1 MPSGGNHPPRQAAMV
16 SGPGALSQRTD
27 GQPVRDLPD
36 ARYGEN
42 KAFTA
47 AQAGAPMASQPPL
60 SGGGGAPALDL
71 SQLVGLGEPSL
82 NPDEPVTAGAAAGA
96 GAGPEALGLPRSDM
110 QSEAQALGKYLPV
123 MIRVSQM
130 DDATPA
136 FKRYVRQLVANL

>member
-1 MPSGGNHPPRQAAMV
+1 MV

-27 GQPVRDLPD
+27 GQPVADLPN

-42 KAFTA
+42 KEFTA
-47 AQAGAPMASQPPL
+47 LQAGAPLASAPSL

-96 GAGPEALGLPRSDM
+96 GVGPEALGLPRSDM
-110 QSEAQALGKYLPV
+110 QAEAQALGKYLPT

-136 FKRYVRQLVANL
+136 FKRYVRELIANL